1 MKQLLILLVLLAS
14 CTPVRYV
21 YVDPKDSVVRRQ
33 RVLHDNLFIPTPL
46 FYNNWFWYNQ
56 VPYYRPIVVQPR
68 RPVRIPQ
75 RPYPQIRPSLPPQ
88 RMPQRQAPQPFP
100 SRPPKWRN

>member
-21 YVDPKDSVVRRQ
+21 YVDPKDSVVKKQ
-33 RVLHDNLFIPTPL
+33 RVIHDNVFIPTPL
-46 FYNNWFWYNQ
+46 YYNSWLWYNPIPFYRPFVAQ
-56 VPYYRPIVVQPR
+56 PRRPIVV
-68 RPVRIPQ
+68 PQ
-75 RPYPQIRPSLPPQ
+75 RPRIYTRPYTP
-88 RMPQRQAPQPFP
+88 PQRQAPQPFP

>member
-1 MKQLLILLVLLAS
+1 MKQLLILLVLFAS

-33 RVLHDNLFIPTPL
+33 VIIHDNLFIPSPL
-46 FYNNWFWYNQ
+46 YHNSWYWYNRI
-56 VPYYRPIVVQPR
+56 PYYRPVLVQPR
-68 RPVRIPQ
+68 RPIIVPQ
-75 RPYPQIRPSLPPQ
+75 RPYPYVRPSMPPQ
-88 RMPQRQAPQPFP
+88 RIAPQPFP

>member
-21 YVDPKDSVVRRQ
+21 YVDPKDSVVKKQ
-33 RVLHDNLFIPTPL
+33 RVIHDNVFIPTPL
-46 FYNNWFWYNQ
+46 YYNNWFWYN
-56 VPYYRPIVVQPR
+56 PIPLYRPLVVQPR
-68 RPVRIPQ
+68 RPIVVPQ
-75 RPYPQIRPSLPPQ
+75 RPHTYTRPYIP
-88 RMPQRQAPQPFP
+88 PQRQAPRPFP